1 MSFAHGS
8 QIRVLLNELEVSSEI
23 SGARVTHQRA
33 MSDVTTV
40 GQTAGAAGSKFIP
53 GLMSGSVGLRGPVQ
67 SDHTQG
73 IASEIQWMIGVD
85 NDFVLTVLPNQDNV
99 GRPAF
104 FMVGDTDEYAIDA
117 AVADAVGMT
126 FNAQADESVDMGFVL
141 VPLSA
146 ITADALTGTAVDRGA
161 SPITPT
167 THGLMAAVHV
177 TAFSGFSGVVVK
189 VQHSADNSSWS
200 DLATF
205 TTITGTGAERIKV
218 ADGTTVNRYLR
229 ASVDVTGTGS
239 VTLLVA
245 AAPR

>member
-1 MSFAHGS
+1 MGFAHGS
-8 QIRVLLNELEVSSEI
+8 STRVLLNELEVSSEI
-23 SGARVTHQRA
+23 SGWGVTHRRA
-33 MSDVTTV
+33 VSDVTTV
-40 GQTAGAAGSKFIP
+40 GQTAGAAGSKFVP
-53 GLMSGSVGLRGPVQ
+53 GLMSGSISLRGPVAA
-67 SDHTQG
+67 DHTQG

-85 NDFVLTVLPNQDNV
+85 NDFVLTVLPDQDTV

-104 FMVGDTDEYAIDA
+104 WMVGDTDQYAIDST
-117 AVADAVGMT
+117 VADAVGMT
-126 FNAQADESVDMGFVL
+126 FGAQADESVDMGYVL
-141 VPLSA
+141 VPITA

-167 THGLMAAVHV
+167 SRGLAAVV
-177 TAFSGFSGVVVK
+177 NILAYSGFTNVVVK
-189 VQHSADNSSWS
+189 IQHSADNSVWA

-205 TTITGTGAERIKV
+205 TTITAVGAELIRT
-218 ADGTTVNRYLR
+218 AYTTTVNRYIR